1 MHVQVAD
8 VWFLRVNLQTL
19 SEPERL
25 RAAQERIGDEDE
37 PWTRK
42 SAESS
47 SSSSSCTQSTKLGP
61 VHGPSSDEAGNKDIK
76 QLVCSAAG
84 HSRVN
89 AEHRLHPASR
99 RWMKT
104 MLTLRSQWTAN
115 QNCPLQSRPFY

>member
-61 VHGPSSDEAGNKDIK
+61 VHGPSSDEA
-76 QLVCSAAG
+76 A
-84 HSRVN
+84 RVF
-89 AEHRLHPASR
+89 S
-99 RWMKT
+99 
-104 MLTLRSQWTAN
+104 
-115 QNCPLQSRPFY
+115 SRPQQSECRASSSSSESSLDEDDADITFPVDSQSELSITVETILLS